1 MTYIRLAILNF
12 VFIEPFVVNTNVVFD
27 FDADLFHSEK
37 FWPSRLIFAP
47 CIFVNNPVIFF
58 SRFFPHFSFQNV
70 RELLGRILWENNMRD
85 RDMYTIW
92 EQ

>member
-12 VFIEPFVVNTNVVFD
+12 VFIEPFVVNTNVFFD

-37 FWPSRLIFAP
+37 FWPSGLIFAP

-58 SRFFPHFSFQNV
+58 GRFFSAFFIPECARV
-70 RELLGRILWENNMRD
+70 VGAYPLGKQHEGP
-85 RDMYTIW
+85 
-92 EQ
+92 